1 MRGLIGVCAR
11 GLRLGVARV
20 PVELRLAER
29 KPRAWS
35 GLTALCWAGGRR
47 RPCARRHM
55 DPQGHHPLVLVRRH
69 HALRHLEL
77 DLVAQQPQLLRLRR
91 PRRPGRRRHTP
102 WARPKALAPPARSN
116 YETQKVF

>member
-91 PRRPGRRRHTP
+91 AAAATARAAAARRGRGRRR
-102 WARPKALAPPARSN
+102 
-116 YETQKVF
+116 

>member
-35 GLTALCWAGGRR
+35 GLTLCWAGGR
-47 RPCARRHM
+47 ARRHM

-91 PRRPGRRRHTP
+91 PRRPGRRRH
-102 WARPKALAPPARSN
+102 AVGAAEGASAAS
-116 YETQKVF
+116 QV